1 MACPDPSG
9 TLLWANAVERCK
21 QKIELLSAGAGVTG
35 LMDACLDKNFAK
47 PDAEDAKEAD
57 DEDAEQQ

>member
-1 MACPDPSG
+1 
-9 TLLWANAVERCK
+9 
-21 QKIELLSAGAGVTG
+21 
-35 LMDACLDKNFAK
+35 MDACLDKNFAQ